1 MHISRRERR
10 GRREMF
16 WGCDFAQRMSG
27 DFIVSGY
34 GVKPQFRK
42 IALCGLCALCG
53 RHPNLQ
59 TSDNKRKEKDNG
71 KT

>member
-1 MHISRRERR
+1 
-10 GRREMF
+10 MF

-42 IALCGLCALCG
+42 IALCGLCG